1 MGKLF
6 DVPTIT
12 CTIFKITIFNKT
24 DSFYQKKKLIHSK
37 LILIIVKQIHIYM
50 NNELVWLKFFD

>member
-24 DSFYQKKKLIHSK
+24 DSFYQKKKIDSFKINFNHCKTNTHLH
-37 LILIIVKQIHIYM
+37 
-50 NNELVWLKFFD
+50 E